1 MASLRT
7 LAGTWCGTLAGVLL
21 ATAAASA
28 QSNWPAR
35 SVLVVSPFTAGNA
48 SDLIGRVTLEQV
60 SRQLN
65 QPFVLENRPGGGGTI
80 GVGQVAKAEPDGY
93 TVLLHSS
100 SFSSALV
107 HHKSLPYDTLKD
119 FAPVVPIGIQPVVLI
134 VAPSKGFKTVGEL
147 VAAAKANPG
156 AMNYAS
162 AGIGSTSHMAAERFR
177 HAASFKAQ
185 HIPFRG
191 PAEAFQ
197 EVLSGRIDFYFLPL
211 APALSL
217 VREGKVVAL
226 AVGAAKRST
235 DLPDVP
241 TMAESGLPDAAYHFW
256 GGLFVPAKTPRDIV
270 TKLNAET
277 AKALEVPSVRERLAK
292 MATQPMP
299 MSPDQFAKYFQD
311 DVASTMKLAK
321 EAGMQP
327 TN

>member
-1 MASLRT
+1 M
-7 LAGTWCGTLAGVLL
+7 
-21 ATAAASA
+21 
-28 QSNWPAR
+28 
-35 SVLVVSPFTAGNA
+35 VSPFTAGNA

-60 SRQLN
+60 SKQLN

-119 FAPVVPIGIQPVVLI
+119 FTPVIPIGIQPVVL
-134 VAPSKGFKTVGEL
+134 VAAPSKGFKTVADL
-147 VAAAKANPG
+147 VATAKANPG
-156 AMNYAS
+156 AMNFAS
-162 AGIGSTSHMAAERFR
+162 AGIGSTSHMAGERFR
-177 HAASFKAQ
+177 HAAGFKAQ

-217 VREGKVVAL
+217 VKDGKVVAL
-226 AVGAAKRST
+226 AVGAAKRSP

-256 GGLFVPAKTPRDIV
+256 GGLFVPVKTPREIV
-270 TKLNAET
+270 NKLHAET

-299 MSPDQFAKYFQD
+299 MSPEQFAKYFQD
-311 DVASTMKLAK
+311 DVASTLKLAK

>member
-1 MASLRT
+1 M
-7 LAGTWCGTLAGVLL
+7 LAGALTGMLL
-21 ATAAASA
+21 ATATASA

-35 SVLVVSPFTAGNA
+35 PVLVVSPFTAGNA

-60 SRQLN
+60 SKQLN

-80 GVGQVAKAEPDGY
+80 GVGQVAKAEPDGH

-119 FAPVVPIGIQPVVLI
+119 FAPVIPIGIQPVVLV

-162 AGIGSTSHMAAERFR
+162 AGIGSTSHMAGERFR
-177 HAASFKAQ
+177 HAAGFKAQ

-197 EVLSGRIDFYFLPL
+197 EVLAGRIDFYFLPL

-217 VREGKVVAL
+217 VKDGKVVAL
-226 AVGAAKRST
+226 AVGAAKRSP

-241 TMAESGLPDAAYHFW
+241 TMAEAGLPDAAYHFW
-256 GGLFVPAKTPRDIV
+256 GGLFVPVKTPRDIV
-270 TKLNAET
+270 NKLNAET

-311 DVASTMKLAK
+311 DVASTLKLAK

>member
-1 MASLRT
+1 M
-7 LAGTWCGTLAGVLL
+7 LL

-60 SRQLN
+60 SKQLN

-119 FAPVVPIGIQPVVLI
+119 FTPVVPIGIQPVVLI

-177 HAASFKAQ
+177 HAA
-185 HIPFRG
+185 
-191 PAEAFQ
+191 
-197 EVLSGRIDFYFLPL
+197 
-211 APALSL
+211 
-217 VREGKVVAL
+217 
-226 AVGAAKRST
+226 
-235 DLPDVP
+235 
-241 TMAESGLPDAAYHFW
+241 
-256 GGLFVPAKTPRDIV
+256 
-270 TKLNAET
+270 
-277 AKALEVPSVRERLAK
+277 RL
-292 MATQPMP
+292 
-299 MSPDQFAKYFQD
+299 
-311 DVASTMKLAK
+311 
-321 EAGMQP
+321 
-327 TN
+327 

>member
-1 MASLRT
+1 MASFRM
-7 LAGTWCGTLAGVLL
+7 LAGAFAGVLL
-21 ATAAASA
+21 ATGAASA
-28 QSNWPAR
+28 QSGWPAR

-48 SDLIGRVTLEQV
+48 SDLIGRIVLEQV
-60 SRQLN
+60 AKQVG
-65 QPFVLENRPGGGGTI
+65 QPFVIENRPGGGGTI

-119 FAPVVPIGIQPVVLI
+119 FTPVVPIGIQPVVLI
-134 VAPSKGFKTVGEL
+134 VAPSKGFKTVAEL

-177 HAASFKAQ
+177 HAAGFQAQ

-197 EVLSGRIDFYFLPL
+197 EVLAGRIDFYFLPL

-217 VREGKVVAL
+217 VKEGKVVAL
-226 AVGAAKRST
+226 AVGAAKRAV

-256 GGLFVPAKTPRDIV
+256 GGLFVPAKTPRDVID
-270 TKLNAET
+270 KLHAET
-277 AKALEVPSVRERLAK
+277 AKALDVASVRERLAK
-292 MATQPMP
+292 MATGPMP
-299 MSPDQFAKYFQD
+299 MSPEQFAKYFQD
-311 DVASTMKLAK
+311 DVASTVKLAK
-321 EAGMQP
+321 DAGMQP
-327 TN
+327 SN

>member
-1 MASLRT
+1 MAWFRLALAVLAAWSLGSASSVFAQ
-7 LAGTWCGTLAGVLL
+7 AG
-21 ATAAASA
+21 
-28 QSNWPAR
+28 WPTR

-48 SDLIGRVTLEQV
+48 SDLIGRITLEQV
-60 SRQLN
+60 SKQVG

-134 VAPSKGFKTVGEL
+134 AAPSKGFKTVGEL

-177 HAASFKAQ
+177 HAAGFKAQ

-217 VREGKVVAL
+217 VKQGKVIAL
-226 AVGAAKRST
+226 AVGAPQRST

-241 TMAESGLPDAAYHFW
+241 TMAESGLPDATYHFW
-256 GGLFVPAKTPRDIV
+256 GGLFVPAKTSRDIV
-270 TKLNAET
+270 ARLHAET

-292 MATQPMP
+292 MATAPMP
-299 MSPDQFAKYFQD
+299 MSSEQFAKYFQD
-311 DVASTMKLAK
+311 DVASTLKLAK
-321 EAGMQP
+321 DAGMQP
-327 TN
+327 SN

>member
-1 MASLRT
+1 MA
-7 LAGTWCGTLAGVLL
+7 AFPILAGVFASLL
-21 ATAAASA
+21 IATAGASA
-28 QSNWPAR
+28 QSNWPNR

-48 SDLIGRVTLEQV
+48 SDLIGRITLEQV

-65 QPFVLENRPGGGGTI
+65 QPFVIENRPGGGGTT

-93 TVLLHSS
+93 TILLHSS

-119 FAPVVPIGIQPVVLI
+119 FAAVVPIGIQPVVL
-134 VAPSKGFKTVGEL
+134 VTAPFKGFKTVGHL

-162 AGIGSTSHMAAERFR
+162 AGIGSTSHMAGERFR
-177 HAASFKAQ
+177 YAAGFKAQ

-217 VREGKVVAL
+217 VKEGKVVAL
-226 AVGAAKRST
+226 AVGAEQRSS

-241 TMAESGLPDAAYHFW
+241 TMAEAGLPDAAYHFW
-256 GGLFVPAKTPRDIV
+256 GGLFVPVKTPKEIV
-270 TKLNAET
+270 NKLHAET

-292 MATQPMP
+292 MATSPMP
-299 MSPDQFAKYFQD
+299 MSPDQFAKYVQD
-311 DVASTMKLAK
+311 DVTSTVKLAQ